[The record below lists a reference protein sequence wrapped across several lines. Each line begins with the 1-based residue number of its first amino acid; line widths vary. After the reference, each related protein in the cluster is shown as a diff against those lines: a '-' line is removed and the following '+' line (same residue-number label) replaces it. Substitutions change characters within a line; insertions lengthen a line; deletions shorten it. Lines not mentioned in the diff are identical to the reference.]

1 MTRTVAVTR
10 VIDLPP
16 DAAWDLCVDARN
28 HARWIPLTRITVDGL
43 PPRLGTRVR
52 AVSGPFTDRG
62 VPGLPD
68 VMRIDV
74 FDPPAP
80 GHPGRAVFTK
90 LGPVLL
96 GTAGIEVAGVD
107 DGRAAVTWTEDV
119 HLAGPLPRAL
129 TAAVLAPA
137 LRLMLRFALFRVARE
152 ASRRAA

>member
-10 VIDLPP
+10 VVDLPA

-28 HARWIPLTRITVDGL
+28 HARWIPLTRITVEGL
-43 PPRLGTRVR
+43 PPRVGTRVL

-68 VMRIDV
+68 TMRIDV
-74 FDPPAP
+74 LDPPSP
-80 GHPGRAVFTK
+80 GRPGRAVFTK

-96 GTAGIEVAGVD
+96 GTAGIHVAAVD

-119 HLAGPLPRAL
+119 HLAGPLPRAV
-129 TAAVLAPA
+129 TAAVLAPV
-137 LRLMLRFALFRVARE
+137 LGLMLRFALWRVERE
-152 ASRRAA
+152 AAGRGV